1 MRQGDHAAF
10 LRPDDVA
17 TLIDRA
23 GDAPAGL
30 RLGALVATLYY
41 ACPRLGVALG
51 VRMDDVD
58 LTAARIH
65 LRGRRNW
72 TVALDEAPLARLTRW
87 IACRASLGLGGG
99 LLFCTFDGTRLD
111 HSYVRREL
119 GALGRRAGLG
129 TAVGAEMLRRAG
141 AARLVADGLGDTH
154 LQERLDHG
162 RTGVT
167 IRYRQRLA
175 VPAAT
180 ARREAQRTVLATA
193 ARERMRAQQLVAE
206 ARQLTRANRHVRR
219 RDDGHRDVNLG

>member
-1 MRQGDHAAF
+1 MPMGDPAVL

-17 TLIDRA
+17 ALTDLA
-23 GDAPAGL
+23 GDSPSGL

-58 LTAARIH
+58 LTAARMH
-65 LRGRRNW
+65 LRGRRDW
-72 TVALDEAPLARLTRW
+72 TVPLDEAPLARLTRW
-87 IACRASLGLGGG
+87 IACRTSLGLDGG
-99 LLFCTFDGTRLD
+99 LLFCTFDGGRLD

-129 TAVGAEMLRRAG
+129 TAVGAEMLRRSG
-141 AARLVADGLGDTH
+141 AARLVANGVADAH

-167 IRYRQRLA
+167 TRYRRRLTG
-175 VPAAT
+175 PAAA
-180 ARREAQRTVLATA
+180 ARREAQISLLATA
-193 ARERMRAQQLVAE
+193 ARERMRAQILVAQ
-206 ARQLTRANRHVRR
+206 ARQLRGPDGHARR
-219 RDDGHRDVNLG
+219 RDGGPRDVNLG